1 MPSSALFLDLLALS
15 AFPTRRSSDLIA
27 RSGPVHR
34 GAALRPGP
42 VPDKTNKAHLS
53 MRLFLETIPVMQRPC
68 PGQGQHRTPASVD
81 SVLQRLDRKSTRLNS
96 SHVATSYAVFCFIP
110 RPPRSL
116 RFPYT
121 TLFRSNCPQRPCSS
135 RCGLAPRARARQN
148 KKGTPLDAPFPGD
161 HPCDAT
167 PLPRARAASNTGFS

>member
-42 VPDKTNKAHLS
+42 VPDKTKKAHLS

-81 SVLQRLDRKSTRLNS
+81 SVLQRLARLEARDAGSGDLNGLSSLGIAAHARCPLLDRKAAKAYEGDLA
-96 SHVATSYAVFCFIP
+96 ATFQGLGKRFD
-110 RPPRSL
+110 RSAEHTSEL
-116 RFPYT
+116 
-121 TLFRSNCPQRPCSS
+121 QS
-135 RCGLAPRARARQN
+135 RGHLV
-148 KKGTPLDAPFPGD
+148 
-161 HPCDAT
+161 
-167 PLPRARAASNTGFS
+167 